1 MNLVLFE
8 RFAKLSLVRAAF
20 WLVMGVSLL
29 IMPEL
34 DFLLNGMFY
43 VLTGYF
49 LVNAVLRIFFFVRE
63 ATTENNQNNRANSVC
78 RYISLAIAILYIIAA
93 IHFIIYREWLN
104 EFTPAFLGGLLML
117 EGILYFVI
125 ALCSNTVLQKFL
137 LVVLSI
143 TTFLGAV
150 VTIGFTFG
158 FGIGDVRGTMIVLG
172 IALLLAFL
180 YEITAFFVYRKNKA
194 TRFDKEGA

>member
-1 MNLVLFE
+1 MSLILFQ

-20 WLVMGVSLL
+20 WLVMGASLL

-63 ATTENNQNNRANSVC
+63 TATENNQNNRANSVC

-93 IHFIIYREWLN
+93 IHFIVYREWLN

-117 EGILYFVI
+117 EGILYFVM
-125 ALCSNTVLQKFL
+125 ALCSNTALQKFL
-137 LVVLSI
+137 LVTLSI
-143 TTFLGAV
+143 AIFLGAV

-158 FGIGDVRGTMIVLG
+158 FGIGGIHGITVVLG

-180 YEITAFFVYRKNKA
+180 YEIVAFYVYRRNKA
-194 TRFDKEGA
+194 SCFEKEGA